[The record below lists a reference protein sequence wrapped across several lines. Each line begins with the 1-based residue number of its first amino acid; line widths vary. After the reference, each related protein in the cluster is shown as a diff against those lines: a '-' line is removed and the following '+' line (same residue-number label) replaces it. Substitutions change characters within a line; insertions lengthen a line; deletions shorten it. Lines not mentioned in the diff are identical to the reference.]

1 MIRAASWIIEE
12 RDLVRSRDA
21 FWVGMVMLVLVL
33 LVIEDRDGC
42 IMVVVVVVRFCSVW
56 SMDKDDDER

>member
-33 LVIEDRDGC
+33 LVIEDKDGG
-42 IMVVVVVVRFCSVW
+42 IMVVVVVRFCSVW